1 MQKWFLAL
9 FALLITLS
17 LPGCEDAPSEKMT
30 EAFPAPVYRWGTVRD
45 RTLVLWGTA
54 RTCNAPIWPAPL
66 TVTGK

>member
-45 RTLVLWGTA
+45 RTLVLWGN
-54 RTCNAPIWPAPL
+54 RDDLQRPYL
-66 TVTGK
+66 TSA